1 MPLTD
6 RHNLEQV
13 EAELERR
20 GLLLLHDRT
29 LPSITTLVAGAP
41 ISGSWWAHPKGN
53 EIYQVVEELERGAR
67 AVALKLVN
75 AKVTFVH
82 RRLWPLLLAAT
93 SGSSSARPSSAV
105 RELLSMLETGDTLH
119 VAELR
124 RSAVRAPAEL
134 KRAVEEVERRL
145 LAVVTSEHTEGGKHE
160 KVLQRWSDWA
170 RGHEVEAAPVT
181 PESARAELETIAV
194 ALSTSGARVRLAWT

>member
-1 MPLTD
+1 MPPID
-6 RHNLEQV
+6 PHILEQV

-20 GLLLLHDRT
+20 GLLLLHDRA

-41 ISGSWWAHPKGN
+41 IAGSWWAHPKGN

-75 AKVTFVH
+75 GKVTFVH

-93 SGSSSARPSSAV
+93 GGESSARPSSAV
-105 RELLSMLETGDTLH
+105 RELLSLLETGNTLH

-124 RSAVRAPAEL
+124 RSGTRAPVEL
-134 KRAVEEVERRL
+134 KRAVEEIERRL
-145 LAVVTSEHTEGGKHE
+145 LAFVTSEHTEGGKHE

-194 ALSTSGARVRLAWT
+194 ALSTSGTRVRLAWT